1 MPQAPPK
8 GFNFEQL
15 VKIAT
20 WLPFKV
26 DVLS

>member
-8 GFNFEQL
+8 EFNFEQL

-20 WLPFKV
+20 WLPFKG